1 MICVSLAEATP
12 DALLG
17 SMQRVGPKADL
28 IEIRLDTLK
37 APECLDIKGLLRARS
52 CPLIFTNRSRDEG
65 GHFSGSEE
73 ERIGLLEKAVLEGAD
88 YIDLELR
95 TDLALRGVVLEK
107 IQKANTKLIISYHD
121 FTSTPSREGLIE
133 IFDSERRAGADIGKI
148 VTMAEGPRDV
158 LRVLSLYPR
167 ALDEGFSLIAFCMGT
182 LGKMSRL
189 ACLALGAYLTYAS
202 PSSGHEA
209 APGQIPLDDL
219 RAIVDYLNGSGD
231 KGLKKV
237 TSQ

>member
-1 MICVSLAEATP
+1 MICVSLAEPSP

-17 SMQRVGPKADL
+17 SMQQVSPKADL

-37 APECLDIKGLLRARS
+37 DPDCLDIKGLLRARP
-52 CPLIFTNRSRDEG
+52 CPLIFTNRSRNEG
-65 GHFSGSEE
+65 GHFSGPEE
-73 ERIGLLEKAVLEGAD
+73 ERIGLLERAILAGAD

-95 TDLALRGVVLEK
+95 TDPALRGVVLKK
-107 IQKANTKLIISYHD
+107 IKKANTKLIISYHD
-121 FTSTPSREGLIE
+121 FTSTPSMQELIE
-133 IFDSERRAGADIGKI
+133 VFDSERRAGADIGKI

-158 LRVLSLYPR
+158 LRALSLYPR
-167 ALDEGFSLIAFCMGT
+167 ALDEGFSLIAFCMGP

-202 PSSGHEA
+202 PSRGHEA

-219 RAIVDYLNGSGD
+219 RAIVDYLNDSGK
-231 KGLKKV
+231 KGLKQYL
-237 TSQ
+237 SP

>member
-17 SMQRVGPKADL
+17 SIQHVGPKADL

-121 FTSTPSREGLIE
+121 FTSTPSMEGLIE

-219 RAIVDYLNGSGD
+219 RAIVDYLSDSGD